1 MIIRGI
7 RVKNEAVPYTG
18 TISGLNDGEFIVQL
32 SARMGILKL
41 PRKSLI
47 CEKEP
52 QIGDEVKL
60 LMSFVEMTKDQYE
73 KEETDRL

>member
-18 TISGLNDGEFIVQL
+18 TISGLNDGEFIR
-32 SARMGILKL
+32 SAVCRMGILKL

-52 QIGDEVKL
+52 QIGMK
-60 LMSFVEMTKDQYE
+60 
-73 KEETDRL
+73 

>member
-60 LMSFVEMTKDQYE
+60 LMSFVEMTKDQHE
-73 KEETDRL
+73 KEATDRL

>member
-32 SARMGILKL
+32 SARMGSLKL
-41 PRKSLI
+41 PRK
-47 CEKEP
+47 
-52 QIGDEVKL
+52 
-60 LMSFVEMTKDQYE
+60 
-73 KEETDRL
+73 

>member
-18 TISGLNDGEFIVQL
+18 TISGLNDGESIVQL

-60 LMSFVEMTKDQYE
+60 LMSFVEMKKDQYE

>member
-52 QIGDEVKL
+52 QIGD
-60 LMSFVEMTKDQYE
+60 
-73 KEETDRL
+73 